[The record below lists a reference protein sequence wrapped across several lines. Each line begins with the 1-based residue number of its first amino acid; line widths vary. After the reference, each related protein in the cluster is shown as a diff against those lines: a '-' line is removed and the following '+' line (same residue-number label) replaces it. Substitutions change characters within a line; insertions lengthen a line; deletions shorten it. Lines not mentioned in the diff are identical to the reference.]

1 MASTK
6 YTYSIAND
14 TAEGAVNEDRLRVT
28 IQETASITIVLDFIG
43 TEGDVLDIWFK
54 SALSEGE
61 ITVLNGIVAAHVP
74 TPLPEPVMQVTLDE
88 PKDAEGRQLTRPV
101 VTEPAWH
108 YSPRSF
114 DFYTS
119 KHKSLYNRAH
129 YCGASDNDAT
139 IDASPDLGDATVK
152 FYDATNT
159 LLVQGAEESDGDFQI
174 RLTANCYKSVLEF
187 EPTFNYDVLGA
198 KLQFRNPPSD
208 RAYFWFVA
216 APDVPA
222 AYGGNVVFMGG
233 GMNISFFSDKGY
245 FECDGKSVSR
255 VTYDGTYHSG
265 KVALI
270 TKHGVGVQIG
280 VQLILQFY
288 SA

>member
-1 MASTK
+1 MSFKYSYTKEVVIARLELEIRASS
-6 YTYSIAND
+6 SIVHDLDHLTSLGTTVDIYFKAELG
-14 TAEGAVNEDRLRVT
+14 TAEVT
-28 IQETASITIVLDFIG
+28 ELD
-43 TEGDVLDIWFK
+43 
-54 SALSEGE
+54 A
-61 ITVLNGIVAAHVP
+61 IVAAHVP
-74 TPLPEPVMQVTLDE
+74 TPMPEQATLVTLDT
-88 PKDAEGRQLTRPV
+88 PKDAEGRQYTRNV
-101 VTEPAWH
+101 ITEPTWH

-114 DFYTS
+114 DFYTA
-119 KHKSLYNRAH
+119 KRNSLYNRTH
-129 YCGASDNDAT
+129 YCGAADNDAT
-139 IDASPDLGDATVK
+139 IDASPDMGDAALK

-159 LLVQGAEESDGDFQI
+159 LLVQGAEESDADFQI
-174 RLTANCYKSVLEF
+174 RLTANCYKTVLEF
-187 EPTFNYDVLGA
+187 EPTFNYDIMGA
-198 KLQFRNPPSD
+198 KLQFRNTPAD

-233 GMNISFFSDKGY
+233 GMNISFFPDRGY

-270 TKHGVGVQIG
+270 TKHNVGVQIG

-288 SA
+288 SS

>member
-1 MASTK
+1 MATYKYSYTK
-6 YTYSIAND
+6 TV
-14 TAEGAVNEDRLRVT
+14 AVDRLTVE
-28 IQETASITIVLDFIG
+28 IQASSITVALDHITALGTAVDVYFKAELSVGEKTVLDG
-43 TEGDVLDIWFK
+43 VVT
-54 SALSEGE
+54 S
-61 ITVLNGIVAAHVP
+61 HVP
-74 TPLPEPVMQVTLDE
+74 TPLAETALVELDE
-88 PKDAEGRQLTRPV
+88 PKDPEGRQFTRNV
-101 VTEPAWH
+101 VTEPNWH
-108 YSPRSF
+108 YSPRSL
-114 DFYTS
+114 DFYTA
-119 KHKSLYNRAH
+119 KRNSLYNRSH
-129 YCGASDNDAT
+129 HCGALNNDAT
-139 IDASPDLGDATVK
+139 IDASPDMGDGWLK

-159 LLVQGAEESDGDFQI
+159 LLVQDGGESDEDFQI
-174 RLTANCYKSVLEF
+174 RLTANCCKTVLEF
-187 EPTFNYDVLGA
+187 EPDFNYDVLGA

-216 APDVPA
+216 APDVPE